1 MAAGKRGRKP
11 AEPAPMTFL
20 QWKGSG
26 CPPLVLTVAHVAAWC
41 NTSIMTVNK
50 ACLAGHLLRAD
61 AKIRTDEPV
70 NMAWLLDRGGQPGW
84 DVTSAGRPRKD
95 GAPNAPRSLGRLST
109 PAASPMPPA
118 TGEEYV
124 NDTLTLDLV
133 LDALNTHD
141 FSKLP
146 GPAVQKMQRLEAA
159 LKTRVDREAKR
170 GGLIDRNLVSV
181 VFAKRY
187 QIDTNQLRPLA
198 AKVAPDLAAELG
210 VEDPETVL
218 KIEKR
223 LDDEISRILT
233 HVKRLMDDFLKGI
246 GTATIPEE
254 LAPQ

>member
-70 NMAWLLDRGGQPGW
+70 NMAWLLDRGGQPPR
-84 DVTSAGRPRKD
+84 DLSSPGRPRK
-95 GAPNAPRSLGRLST
+95 PESELAPRTVRL
-109 PAASPMPPA
+109 PPVMPPA